1 MKSENSSPSN
11 LNRPTIWVDADA
23 CPKSIKDF
31 LFRMT
36 RKRELKLVLVANQTM
51 NAPASEWISV
61 LTVPHGADKADDR
74 ILEQIKENDIVVTG
88 DIPLAARVVA
98 KGSIAIGVRGE
109 LFDESS
115 IGQTL
120 ASRNLMDYLRSA
132 GLETSGPPPFGAMD
146 IQKFTNQ
153 LDRTVTRVLKK
164 CTQPGSDM
172 G

>member
-1 MKSENSSPSN
+1 MRSN

-132 GLETSGPPPFGAMD
+132 GLETSGPPPLARW
-146 IQKFTNQ
+146 IYRNS
-153 LDRTVTRVLKK
+153 RTSWIERSPEFLRNAHN
-164 CTQPGSDM
+164 PGRTWVNRPQR
-172 G
+172 